1 MKIEMS
7 KMSKMSKMISNPH
20 NHNHTVVSQVVSH
33 HTSFHKSY
41 RAPNRFNGE
50 QHLKIILIDTE
61 LPLTSVDAAHIKF
74 ALDLD
79 LF

>member
-1 MKIEMS
+1 MALIRL
-7 KMSKMSKMISNPH
+7 
-20 NHNHTVVSQVVSH
+20 
-33 HTSFHKSY
+33 Y
-41 RAPNRFNGE
+41 GE

-79 LF
+79 LWTREE